1 MSGPL
6 RDLLW
11 VLGEVAEGVEELAVK
26 EGQQAE
32 AEASRHLARN
42 DFARPIRRT

>member
-11 VLGEVAEGVEELAVK
+11 AVGEVVEGVEELAVK
-26 EGQQAE
+26 AAQQAE
-32 AEASRHLARN
+32 VEASRHLPQDDSERH
-42 DFARPIRRT
+42 IRRT